1 MPPLNHFRCKRL
13 YAKMITAHEAE
24 RSFVVLQCVGCRLLS
39 VANSEVVADFPTCPV
54 EQSLQSSIGEDPK
67 ISTIMVQLILTEKV
81 RDWCVL
87 NLDVLGREPRYPRAK
102 EAETD
107 VPRKQL
113 QNVKWIL

>member
-1 MPPLNHFRCKRL
+1 
-13 YAKMITAHEAE
+13 
-24 RSFVVLQCVGCRLLS
+24 
-39 VANSEVVADFPTCPV
+39 
-54 EQSLQSSIGEDPK
+54 
-67 ISTIMVQLILTEKV
+67 MVQLILTEKV
-81 RDWCVL
+81 RDWRVL